1 VSSVNISMNFGVW
14 IAALCT
20 LGLLSFF
27 YKDNPLY
34 KLVEY
39 LYVGASAGHAIT
51 LGWTNV
57 RDMAIVPMSKGRLV
71 LIVPIILGLLLY
83 TRFSKKTMWVSRI
96 PIGFLVG
103 IGTGM
108 AIRGTIGSQVV
119 TQIQATILNPL
130 ALDNLI
136 IILGV
141 TTTLSYFFFSWKQGR
156 MGQMSSQIGR
166 MFMMV
171 TFGAAFGNTVM
182 GRMSLLIAR
191 LQYLYGN
198 WLGIIKM

>member
-1 VSSVNISMNFGVW
+1 
-14 IAALCT
+14 
-20 LGLLSFF
+20 LLSFF
-27 YKDNPLY
+27 YKDNPFY

-51 LGWTNV
+51 LGWANI
-57 RDMAIVPMSKGRLV
+57 RDMGLTPMMKTGKIALIIPIV
-71 LIVPIILGLLLY
+71 LGLMLY
-83 TRFSKKTMWVSRI
+83 TRFSKSALWVSRI
-96 PIGFLVG
+96 PMGFLVG

-119 TQIQATILNPL
+119 TQIQSTILDPFKFN
-130 ALDNLI
+130 NLVI
-136 IILGV
+136 IVGV
-141 TTTLSYFFFSWKQGR
+141 VTTLSYFFFTWKQSGI
-156 MGQMSSQIGR
+156 GHASAITGR

-198 WLGIIKM
+198 WLGIIKL